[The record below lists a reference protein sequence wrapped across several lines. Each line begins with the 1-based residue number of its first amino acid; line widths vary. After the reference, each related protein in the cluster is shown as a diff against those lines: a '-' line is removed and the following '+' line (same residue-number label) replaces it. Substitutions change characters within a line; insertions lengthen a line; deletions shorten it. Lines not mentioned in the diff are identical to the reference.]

1 MEVPRVKISNPIN
14 IDIIIQNEIR
24 NNDKDEN
31 FIFYHFKLNEL
42 LNDINNLEK
51 NLPVWISKF
60 LLLNKFNSHPI
71 TKIGFIVKPDTN
83 QTTSVI
89 SSAGNPH
96 GHSHTH
102 ANGGGGGAAKKHQGV
117 KPLPNLTNPG
127 TRLNAHSMLRVSKVL
142 EFTTER
148 FTDPTIEMLNHVP
161 VEDWL
166 EITCRDKILPLH
178 MTLATVKARI
188 WKSNSDVELCYRRK
202 TK

>member
-1 MEVPRVKISNPIN
+1 
-14 IDIIIQNEIR
+14 
-24 NNDKDEN
+24 
-31 FIFYHFKLNEL
+31 
-42 LNDINNLEK
+42 
-51 NLPVWISKF
+51 
-60 LLLNKFNSHPI
+60 
-71 TKIGFIVKPDTN
+71 
-83 QTTSVI
+83 
-89 SSAGNPH
+89 
-96 GHSHTH
+96 
-102 ANGGGGGAAKKHQGV
+102 
-117 KPLPNLTNPG
+117 
-127 TRLNAHSMLRVSKVL
+127 MLRVSKVL